1 MARRNKPKSPQA
13 IAAEKRLERM
23 AAFEAVN
30 LRGEFVD
37 LAAYACIEVERVGRK
52 ASRNRAWRSNVFR
65 LFLDRKM
72 IDAGCYNA
80 AVHVA
85 ELWAQ
90 WKGMDGRSDRLGE
103 VVDGGSGCAELVT
116 DRMIGA
122 GKTLTRIL
130 APIEQPSRKL
140 VEAFMV
146 ATVEEDRP
154 MVWRGIVQRH
164 TGEARRDHQTPVAL
178 AALEALRAAY
188 DAPVRQRR
196 AA

>member
-1 MARRNKPKSPQA
+1 MSRRNKPKSPQA
-13 IAAEKRLERM
+13 IAAEKRAKR
-23 AAFEAVN
+23 AADFEAVN
-30 LRGEFVD
+30 LPGEFVD

-65 LFLDRKM
+65 LFLDRKL
-72 IDAGCYNA
+72 INAGHYNA

-90 WKGMDGRSDRLGE
+90 WKGMDGKSDRLGE
-103 VVDGGSGCAELVT
+103 QVDGGAGCAELVT
-116 DRMIGA
+116 DRMIAAGRTLERIMGA
-122 GKTLTRIL
+122 VGE
-130 APIEQPSRKL
+130 PRKL

-154 MVWRGIVQRH
+154 MVWRGIVQRV
-164 TGEARRDHQTPVAL
+164 TGEARRDHQTPAAL